1 MIDYMKNTFKDIVK
15 LILAN
20 LGILIIF
27 QVLYFGLYTI
37 DSDNGLLAILEMYG
51 ILFVAGCIWLCMIWF
66 GIAFVPSLIGYLV
79 CRNNQTKVKVFM
91 VFVTVTFVMLGIH
104 VVFWSYFLIPFIV
117 NGINVWAYFVPVV
130 VSAVI
135 LIQTMIK
142 VYSGYK
148 NLSTTTYITPNP
160 YPVNYYPGNNYQVN
174 QNNYGNNNMNYNQSY
189 TPNANGNDYQGGQQ
203 YVNPNNNYYG

>member
-1 MIDYMKNTFKDIVK
+1 M
-15 LILAN
+15 
-20 LGILIIF
+20 
-27 QVLYFGLYTI
+27 
-37 DSDNGLLAILEMYG
+37 
-51 ILFVAGCIWLCMIWF
+51 
-66 GIAFVPSLIGYLV
+66 
-79 CRNNQTKVKVFM
+79 
-91 VFVTVTFVMLGIH
+91 
-104 VVFWSYFLIPFIV
+104 FWSYFLIPFID
-117 NGINVWAYFVPVV
+117 NGINVWVYFVPVV
-130 VSAVI
+130 ASAVI

-203 YVNPNNNYYG
+203 YVNPNKNYYG